1 MKNTWTQVIAKTAIT
16 LVKYNGGR
24 RSKRITQTIHAI
36 LFGLAVQLICAS
48 TAQSGEV
55 NPCAAPIVADES
67 KTLAQRTTFSERG
80 EPTYV
85 INSTADTTDGACNA
99 ANCTLRE
106 ALQSQ
111 PAGIVFIQF
120 ALPLFSTPQT
130 INLLTALPNLSADI
144 RLRGPGAKLLTV
156 QRGLIG
162 TGEFSV
168 FTISPGDGNVVM
180 CGLTIRQGFT
190 PQDGGGIYSQRF
202 LYLFDVHVTS
212 NGAQRGGGV
221 ALIGASGDFSGSS
234 FSGNIG
240 SDRGGAIYIE
250 PLDSSFAMN
259 NSTVSGNRSNNAGG
273 GIAIGGNST
282 GNSVVV
288 SNCTIANNMVDA
300 ANTGAGIFDGTTS
313 SRPTRLQS
321 NLFANNMPLN
331 LSGNAIATV
340 ISEGFN
346 LSSDDGSGL
355 LTQSTDKTLAIPGLS
370 PLADNGGQTP
380 THGLL
385 SNSAAID
392 AGISEIF
399 NDQRGPGF
407 LRLVD
412 LPAVN
417 AIGGNGTDIGAFE
430 VQANFDFK
438 NGFESL

>member
-1 MKNTWTQVIAKTAIT
+1 MKNTWTRFVAKTANT
-16 LVKYNGGR
+16 LVESNGGR
-24 RSKRITQTIHAI
+24 DFRRNV
-36 LFGLAVQLICAS
+36 LFALAVQLLCAS

-55 NPCAAPIVADES
+55 NPCAVAKMVNENNA
-67 KTLAQRTTFSERG
+67 LAKRINVSERG
-80 EPTYV
+80 DPTFV
-85 INSTADTTDGACNA
+85 VNSIADTTDGVCDA

-130 INLLTALPNLSADI
+130 INLLTALPNFSADI

-190 PQDGGGIYSQRF
+190 QQDGGGIYSQRF

-250 PLDSSFAMN
+250 PLDSSFGMA
-259 NSTVSGNRSNNAGG
+259 NSTVSGNRGNNAGG
-273 GIAIGGNST
+273 GIAIGGSST
-282 GNSVVV
+282 GNSVLIR
-288 SNCTIANNMVDA
+288 NCTIANNMTDA
-300 ANTGAGIFDGTTS
+300 ANTGAGVFDGTS
-313 SRPTRLQS
+313 SARPTRLQN
-321 NLFANNMPLN
+321 NLFANNTPLN
-331 LSGNAIATV
+331 LSANGTATV
-340 ISEGFN
+340 ISQGFN

-355 LTQSTDKTLAIPGLS
+355 LTQSSDKTLAIAGLA

-380 THGLL
+380 TRALL

-392 AGISEIF
+392 AGFTGNSAP

-407 LRLVD
+407 LRVVD
-412 LPAVN
+412 LPAAN
-417 AIGGNGTDIGAFE
+417 AINSDGSDIGAFE
-430 VQANFDFK
+430 VQINLDFK